1 MLESICSKY
10 EHLKPRLI
18 VLFGSH
24 ARGDYTDESDID
36 LLVVSDMLPR
46 DPRQS
51 FEELFDPEEPRITP
65 IGLNTEVFLSKLRR
79 GEPFIL
85 EILEDGRLLCVDEKF
100 YEEIARVFTEVR
112 RRYVRR
118 GRAWIRMGEP

>member
-1 MLESICSKY
+1 MLESVCSKY

-36 LLVVSDMLPR
+36 VLVVSDMLPR

-51 FEELFDPEEPRITP
+51 FEELFDPREPRITP
-65 IGLNTEVFLSKLRR
+65 IGLNTEVFLSKLRK

-85 EILEDGRLLCVDEKF
+85 EILEDGRVLCMDEKF

-118 GRAWIRMGEP
+118 GRAWIRVGEP

>member
-46 DPRQS
+46 DPRLS

-85 EILEDGRLLCVDEKF
+85 EILEDGRVLCVDEKF
-100 YEEIARVFTEVR
+100 YEEIARVFAEVR
-112 RRYVRR
+112 RKYVRR
-118 GRAWIRMGEP
+118 GRAWIRVGEP

>member
-10 EHLKPRLI
+10 EHLKPKLI

-36 LLVVSDMLPR
+36 LLVVSDVLPR

-65 IGLNTEVFLSKLRR
+65 IGLNTEVFLSKLRK

-85 EILEDGRLLCVDEKF
+85 EILEDGRVLCVDEKF
-100 YEEIARVFTEVR
+100 YEEIAKVFTEVR
-112 RRYVRR
+112 RKYVRR
-118 GRAWIRMGEP
+118 GKAWIRVSEL

>member
-18 VLFGSH
+18 VLFGSY

-36 LLVVSDMLPR
+36 VLVVSDMLPR

-51 FEELFDPEEPRITP
+51 FEKLFDPREPRITP

-85 EILEDGRLLCVDEKF
+85 EILEDGRVLCVDEKF

-118 GRAWIRMGEP
+118 GRTWIRIDEL